1 MIATEYIEM
10 KFDLTET
17 ISTGKAKIVIENGQL
32 NIANL
37 KKLRMSVDRLETRL
51 RQSGITSIEDVKHA
65 TIEFSGLLG
74 YELQEDKQ
82 AATKAE
88 IKELLDEITHLKQ
101 ALGVMMKPAKQERQS
116 SNIFTEVKN
125 KQFEGENEP

>member
-1 MIATEYIEM
+1 M